1 MIYTYLLFTLLILA
15 SLSCFAAKEKS
26 ATLITLF
33 SSFVSIIL
41 SLIIWLSS
49 TISTNFLYIDP
60 ISKIMLIVT
69 AVIYTT
75 TSLFSVS
82 YFKHIK
88 KPLLKQ
94 NLYWAFLNLFVLS
107 MFFSVIAANLGLLWV
122 GIEAT
127 TITSALL
134 VAIDNNYPSIEASW
148 RYIIIVSVGLIVSL
162 VGIVF
167 IYAQAHT
174 LDIAYMIQNHQDKN
188 RLILIG
194 SAMAIIGFGTKA
206 GIFPM
211 HTWLPD
217 VHGRSIA
224 PISAIFSSVLLPS
237 ALFGIIRIS
246 QIAPF
251 GQIKHFMFAL
261 GLLSVVFAS
270 IFMVNQ
276 KYYKRLFAYSSI
288 ENMGVIL
295 IGLSLG
301 KTGLLGSIVLLISHA
316 FAKSS
321 AFYLTGNIL
330 SVYKTRKISDVNML
344 VKNMPYTAYGLI
356 LTSLAVTGAPPFAT
370 FVGEFLII
378 AAVYKIYGFAYFSIL
393 LLSLLVAFL
402 SVNYKISRM
411 SFLDG
416 KAMQNNSCDMIS
428 AAVPLINTALA
439 FAVLFAIPAI
449 NKILSGVLL

>member
-1 MIYTYLLFTLLILA
+1 MVYIYILFALLAAVSLA
-15 SLSCFAAKEKS
+15 CFATKEK
-26 ATLITLF
+26 AATAITLI
-33 SSFVSIIL
+33 SSFASIIL
-41 SLIIWLSS
+41 SLAVWSQNP
-49 TISTNFLYIDP
+49 ISTHFLYIDS
-60 ISKIMLIVT
+60 ISKIMLL
-69 AVIYTT
+69 VISMIYST

-82 YFKHIK
+82 YFGHIK

-107 MFFSVIAANLGLLWV
+107 MFFSITVANLGLLWV

-167 IYAQAHT
+167 IYAQTHT

-251 GQIKHFMFAL
+251 GEIKHFMFAL

-270 IFMVNQ
+270 TFMVNQ

-288 ENMGVIL
+288 ENIGVIL

-301 KTGLLGSIVLLISHA
+301 KAGLLGSIILLTSHA

-330 SVYKTRKISDVNML
+330 SAYRTRKINSVNSL

-356 LTSLAVTGAPPFAT
+356 LASLAVTGAPPFAT

-378 AAVYKIYGFAYFSIL
+378 AAVYKIYGFVYFAIL
-393 LLSLLVAFL
+393 LLSLLLAFL
-402 SVNYKISRM
+402 SVNYKIAKM
-411 SFLDG
+411 SFREAETIE
-416 KAMQNNSCDMIS
+416 KNSCEPIS
-428 AAVPLINTALA
+428 AAIPLINVALS
-439 FAVLFAIPAI
+439 FAVLFAIPI
-449 NKILSGVLL
+449 LSKILSGVLL